1 MILLLP
7 NVVLKGHPV
16 PQWLRLHCRARGFNP
31 WSGTKINGASHCRG
45 RAKSDNSPTLVWQ
58 VPERSCGRPPGGPVS
73 VSAARL
79 REPGARSDCRRR
91 HRGITDVGPGGAG
104 PSPSQVSR
112 PARPSGLG
120 NVCSAARWGKPAFPE
135 DGKLLL
141 KNQPA
146 SRRFLSPGP
155 LRPRASE
162 ISSFPLRS
170 PEKAGASTFK
180 SM

>member
-104 PSPSQVSR
+104 PSPQPGVQAGEAIWARKCVFGSPLGKASLPRRWEASAQESASLKTLPQPR
-112 PARPSGLG
+112 PAETSGLG
-120 NVCSAARWGKPAFPE
+120 NQFFSLTEP
-135 DGKLLL
+135 
-141 KNQPA
+141 
-146 SRRFLSPGP
+146 
-155 LRPRASE
+155 
-162 ISSFPLRS
+162 
-170 PEKAGASTFK
+170 
-180 SM
+180 